1 MSMFLS
7 SIDPLGSLL
16 GLCLLLLG
24 IGLLHAAW
32 QRPQRH
38 WPLISAGW
46 LSIALAYWPWM
57 SAAGFDKGAALA
69 SLLPGLLALL
79 VIIFRTDWR
88 GHTKAP
94 VAARAATK
102 AVITSSWQRL
112 ALSLTQRILVVG
124 LLSLSAAIGIGLT
137 VYALLDASLVNRV
150 ISAALVVL
158 LVWPALMVW
167 SQSRVSLLKPA
178 LWFVGISLGGWL
190 FTPAIF

>member
-69 SLLPGLLALL
+69 SLLP
-79 VIIFRTDWR
+79 WR
-88 GHTKAP
+88 ACRP
-94 VAARAATK
+94 
-102 AVITSSWQRL
+102 
-112 ALSLTQRILVVG
+112 
-124 LLSLSAAIGIGLT
+124 
-137 VYALLDASLVNRV
+137 
-150 ISAALVVL
+150 AALAASTGA
-158 LVWPALMVW
+158 PA
-167 SQSRVSLLKPA
+167 A
-178 LWFVGISLGGWL
+178 FVDR
-190 FTPAIF
+190 P